1 MKKTAKSDP
10 SRFEVEPS
18 TLFRPCNP
26 DSFSFQTT
34 EDLPDL
40 QGLIGQP
47 RAYRGLAV
55 GSEVTGRGFNIFV
68 MGLPSSGRT
77 TFSKEYLEQRAANM
91 PIPDDWCYVNNFG
104 DPHQPHALHLPVG
117 RANKLRKDMQSLIQ
131 HVQREIQRAF
141 ASDEYQKEKKRL
153 TDAFE
158 ENKEQALTELRHY
171 AAKYNF
177 AIVNTPFGFALVPT
191 VEGKPLTSEEIEK
204 LAPETLEKFKRLQEK
219 VGQEGQKTLNT
230 IRKME
235 RQTYQ
240 EIEELDRNTAT
251 FVVSHLVD
259 EVKAQY
265 KDLDA
270 VLAYLD
276 AVQADIVE
284 NVNLFRGQQEETSS
298 EASEWMTRYEVN
310 VIVDNQDLKGAPVIV
325 ETQPSYIN
333 LLGRI
338 EHQFVMGASRTDF
351 TMIRPGAL
359 HRANG
364 GYLILPASDVLLNP
378 YAWEGLKR
386 SLRDGHIHIVELGN
400 QLGLVSTATL
410 EPEPIPLDVKVV
422 LVGTPSLYYLLR
434 RYDED
439 FSKLFKV
446 RAEFTTQIKRTPET
460 EQEYALF
467 IKSVA
472 TENDLMPFDRS
483 AVARIIEH
491 GARMVEHQNK
501 LSARF
506 GKIADLIRE
515 ADYWARKNGG
525 KWVTAES
532 VERAIEENIYRNN
545 LLEDRIQELIQEG
558 TLMVDTEG
566 TACGQINALS
576 VLMLGDY
583 AFGHPTRVT
592 ATVQPGSAGVI
603 DIERKAELGGAIH
616 TKGVLIINGFLAG
629 RYGRKQPLSLSASL
643 TFEQSYDGVEGDSA
657 SAAELLALLSAL
669 TDIPLRQDMAITGS
683 VNQHGV
689 IQPIGGVNEKIE
701 GFFSTCK
708 QRGLTGSQGV
718 IIPATNLHNL
728 MLRKEIV
735 QAVETGQFHIWTIR
749 TIDEA
754 MELFTGLAAGEW
766 QKDGYPE
773 GTFNYAVMQQLEMF
787 AKAVKSDTEGE
798 EEEKEDAA
806 EED

>member
-18 TLFRPCNP
+18 KLFRPCNP

-34 EDLPDL
+34 EDLPAL
-40 QGLIGQP
+40 QGFIGQP
-47 RAYRGLAV
+47 RAYRGLEV

-91 PIPDDWCYVNNFG
+91 PIPDDWCYVNNFS
-104 DPHQPHALHLPVG
+104 DPHQPRALHLPVG
-117 RANKLRKDMQSLIQ
+117 RASELRKDMQSLIQ
-131 HVQREIQRAF
+131 HAQREIQRAF
-141 ASDEYQKEKKRL
+141 SSDEYQKEKGRL

-158 ENKEQALTELRHY
+158 KNKEQALAELRDY

-177 AIVNTPFGFALVPT
+177 VIANTPLGFVLVPT
-191 VEGKPLTSEEIEK
+191 VDGKSLTSEEIEK

-219 VGQEGQKTLNT
+219 VGKEVQKTLNA

-251 FVVSHLVD
+251 FVVAHLVE
-259 EVKAQY
+259 EVKARY

-270 VLAYLD
+270 VLAHLD
-276 AVQADIVE
+276 AAQADIVE
-284 NVNLFRGQQEETSS
+284 NVDLFRGQQEETSS
-298 EASEWMTRYEVN
+298 EASDWMARYEVN

-325 ETQPSYIN
+325 ETQPSYAN

-338 EHQFVMGASRTDF
+338 EHQFIMGASRTDF
-351 TMIRPGAL
+351 TMIQPGAL

-364 GYLILPASDVLLNP
+364 GYLILSVSDVLLNP

-386 SLRDGHIHIVELGN
+386 SLRDGRIRIVELGN
-400 QLGLVSTATL
+400 QLGLVSTTTL
-410 EPEPIPLDVKVV
+410 EPEPIPLNVKVV

-434 RYDED
+434 MYDEN

-472 TENDLMPFDRS
+472 TENNLMPFDRS
-483 AVARIIEH
+483 AVARVIEH
-491 GARMVEHQNK
+491 GARMVEHQDK

-506 GKIADLIRE
+506 GKIADLIHE
-515 ADYWARKNGG
+515 ADYWARKNND
-525 KWVTAES
+525 KLVTADA
-532 VERAIEENIYRNN
+532 VERAIEENIYRNS
-545 LLEDRIQELIQEG
+545 LLEDHIQELIQEG

-566 TACGQINALS
+566 RALGQINALS

-583 AFGHPTRVT
+583 AFGRPTRVT
-592 ATVQPGSAGVI
+592 ATVQPGSGGVI

-629 RYGRKQPLSLSASL
+629 RYGRQRPLNLSASL
-643 TFEQSYDGVEGDSA
+643 TFEQSYEGVEGDSA
-657 SAAELLALLSAL
+657 SAAELLTLLSAL
-669 TDIPLRQDMAITGS
+669 TGIPLRQDVAITGS
-683 VNQHGV
+683 VNQHGL

-718 IIPATNLHNL
+718 IVPAVNLRNL
-728 MLRKEIV
+728 MLRKEVV
-735 QAVETGQFHIWTIR
+735 QAVAAGQFHVWAIR

-754 MELFTGLAAGEW
+754 IALFTGLEAGEW
-766 QKDGYPE
+766 QEDGYPE
-773 GTFNYAVMQQLEMF
+773 GTFNHAVMQQLEMF
-787 AKAVKSDTEGE
+787 ARAVKSDTEGE
-798 EEEKEDAA
+798 EGAA

>member
-18 TLFRPCNP
+18 NLFRPCNP
-26 DSFSFQTT
+26 DSFAFQTT

-40 QGLIGQP
+40 QGFIGQP

-77 TFSKEYLEQRAANM
+77 TFSKEYLEQRATDM

-104 DPHQPHALHLPVG
+104 DPHRPRALRLPVG

-131 HVQREIQRAF
+131 HAQREIQRTF
-141 ASDEYQKEKKRL
+141 TSDEYQKEKKRL

-158 ENKEQALTELRHY
+158 KNKEQALTELRHY

-177 AIVNTPFGFALVPT
+177 AIANTPFGFVLVPT
-191 VEGKPLTSEEIEK
+191 VEGQPLTSEEIEK
-204 LAPETLEKFKRLQEK
+204 LPPETLEKFKRLQEK
-219 VGQEGQKTLNT
+219 VGREVEKTLNA

-240 EIEELDRNTAT
+240 EIEELDRNTTT
-251 FVVSHLVD
+251 FVVSHLVE

-284 NVNLFRGQQEETSS
+284 NVNLFRSQQEDASS
-298 EASEWMTRYEVN
+298 EASDWMSRYEVN
-310 VIVDNQDLKGAPVIV
+310 VIVDNQERKGAPVIV
-325 ETQPSYIN
+325 ETQPSYAN

-338 EHQFVMGASRTDF
+338 EHQFIMGASRTDF

-364 GYLILPASDVLLNP
+364 GYLILSAGDVLLNP

-386 SLRDGHIHIVELGN
+386 SLRDGRIHIVELGN
-400 QLGLVSTATL
+400 QLGLVSTTTL

-434 RYDED
+434 MYDED
-439 FSKLFKV
+439 FPKLFKV
-446 RAEFTTQIKRTPET
+446 RAEFTTQIKRTPEA

-467 IKSVA
+467 VKSVA
-472 TENDLMPFDRS
+472 TENNLLPFDRS
-483 AVARIIEH
+483 AVARIVEH
-491 GARMVEHQNK
+491 GARMVEHQNQ

-506 GKIADLIRE
+506 GKIADLIHE
-515 ADYWARKNGG
+515 ADYWARKNGS
-525 KWVTAES
+525 KLVTAEF
-532 VERAIEENIYRNN
+532 VEHAIEENIYRNN

-566 TACGQINALS
+566 TALGQINALS

-643 TFEQSYDGVEGDSA
+643 TFEQSYEGVEGDSA

-669 TDIPLRQDMAITGS
+669 TGIPLRQDVAITGS

-708 QRGLTGSQGV
+708 QHGLTGSQGV
-718 IIPATNLHNL
+718 VIPAANLHNL
-728 MLRKEIV
+728 MLRKEVV
-735 QAVETGQFHIWTIR
+735 QAVEAGQFHIWAIH

-754 MELFTGLAAGEW
+754 IELFTGLAAGEW
-766 QKDGYPE
+766 QEDGYPE
-773 GTFNYAVMQQLEMF
+773 GTFNYAVMQQLKMF
-787 AKAVKSDTEGE
+787 AKAVKSDTEE
-798 EEEKEDAA
+798 EEEDTT